1 MKIQGHV
8 VSEQQKVPEL
18 KNLILIHQPFHFI
31 QNEIGMFE
39 LS

>member
-1 MKIQGHV
+1 MKIQGNV
-8 VSEQQKVPEL
+8 VSDQQQVPEL

-31 QNEIGMFE
+31 QIEIGMFE

>member
-1 MKIQGHV
+1 MKIQGHG
-8 VSEQQKVPEL
+8 VSDQQKVPER

-31 QNEIGMFE
+31 QIEIRVFE